1 MRENAKELPC
11 FANIYQ
17 QRRGKRVW
25 GFIIRVFN
33 PRGQSIT
40 LGWAEFIAVDALTR
54 DSGVEF

>member
-1 MRENAKELPC
+1 MGN
-11 FANIYQ
+11 
-17 QRRGKRVW
+17 VW